1 MSSLGH
7 SVGHSPGGHDLRNID
22 RNKPD
27 VNEHGRIAAHK
38 FFDKNFVIPEPDI
51 PKAPSPLCAE
61 NLRRGVDPVDTGCLK
76 EQLERRV
83 EPFMEHVREGHFMCG
98 TGHDELG
105 AHQIVVR
112 EIARI
117 FAAKPAEKR
126 GDRRGLLVFHS
137 TGAGKCHSLDTP
149 ILMHDGSIKKV
160 QDVLVGD
167 VLMGDDGE
175 PRTVGSLARGEEAM
189 YDIVPSK
196 GETWGCNESHIL
208 VLKYIMHKHIVKT
221 PHNTWCVHYH
231 HGNGV
236 FKSQNFKSESDAIA
250 FAAAI
255 SDELSIVE
263 IELNQYLEL
272 PKRLHHLLKMYRTG
286 VDFPNPQEPCFDPY
300 VIGAWLGDGSSRCSQ
315 ICTADVEMVNE
326 LQRRL
331 EPYDMYV
338 KAQATKYKFSM
349 TCEQPHKNSLIK
361 ALRAYDMVQNKHIP
375 HHIKTGTRA
384 VRLQVLAGLLDTD
397 GYLQG
402 NCYEITQK
410 NERLANDIVFV
421 ARSLGFLATIREVE
435 KSCTYKDEK
444 KTGRYHRIFINGVSL
459 DEIPT
464 ILDRK
469 KAAPRCQIKNAL
481 HYGFKVVPKGWGDYY
496 GFTIDGNRRY
506 LLGDFT
512 VTHNTTT
519 AMGIIAEFWKSDK
532 KIVFCTT
539 LKNMKDNDAGEY
551 ARNALI
557 FYPEMA
563 QIIFGNALESL
574 HAPRSNWTIAE
585 SKNPRS
591 IFARWCAAVGADV
604 IRKKLE
610 FHSFWTLG
618 SQQRSSGKMTDEIL
632 RNDGK
637 GSVLI
642 MDEAQNLFHTKD
654 KREQE
659 ACTYLRHYLQET
671 KHLGHVVCFPL
682 TATPGDTAEE
692 YAEML
697 NVVRPLGTEPM
708 TVRDIVHTPAITR
721 GLVSYAD
728 IRGDK
733 THYGEITNGTVR
745 GPRDIQIPI
754 DPRYFAAMLANFQGP
769 TWTKEVR
776 NMNKHPGASKSY
788 FVYTRAGGCALP
800 ATAVRS
806 FFSAAELQKLREQH
820 LYVRVDSSQMLL
832 SEKMRVALERARAMP
847 GCQYIY
853 VPDPKVLKAAA
864 SSLKSM
870 GMEMVKASTHTEH
883 ENGEVMVSIS
893 TPKPR
898 FFAFH
903 DGTLAGEKPTDK
915 QMKAMLNFFK
925 STKNQ
930 RGEYLKIFVGTVYEG
945 LDMSWLRGV
954 HLCAPLP
961 TKADDDQA
969 VGRALRYCGHAANA
983 RSVAVYRYIGVGP
996 RALDMNAVPKTKKKA
1011 VENGLKALAKYDMRG
1026 VNTYIREDSER
1037 RAKPLA
1043 EFVDCIKAQAVDCG
1057 VLDAIQFGK
1066 KVQCHAPRCDVRL
1079 TPNGRLVNLPKGAE
1093 SPSAYHTPMDSP
1105 SSAHSPSATHSPS
1118 VTHSPRGHL
1127 GPGLLIPIP
1136 AGHSPHHGAYKLTP
1150 RSGHIVPVEHPFT
1163 RFVKRFL

>member
-1 MSSLGH
+1 M
-7 SVGHSPGGHDLRNID
+7 P
-22 RNKPD
+22 
-27 VNEHGRIAAHK
+27 
-38 FFDKNFVIPEPDI
+38 PEPEI
-51 PKAPSPLCAE
+51 PKAPSPVCAE
-61 NLRRGVDPVDTGCLK
+61 ELRRDIDPMTHPCLREGLDLK
-76 EQLERRV
+76 V
-83 EPFMEHVREGHFMCG
+83 APFMERVQRGQFMCG

-112 EIARI
+112 EIARML
-117 FAAKPAEKR
+117 AAKPAEKR
-126 GDRRGLLVFHS
+126 GDRRGLLVYHS
-137 TGAGKCHSLDTP
+137 TGSGKCLALDTP

-167 VLMGDDGE
+167 VLMGDDGG
-175 PRTVGSLARGEEAM
+175 PRTVGSLARGEELM

-338 KAQATKYKFSM
+338 KALAAKYKFSM
-349 TCEQPHKNSLIK
+349 TCEQPKINNSFIK
-361 ALRAYDMVQNKHIP
+361 ALHAYDMVQNKHIP
-375 HHIKTGTRA
+375 HHIKTGTRE

-397 GYLQG
+397 GYLLR
-402 NCYEITQK
+402 NCYEIIQK

-435 KSCTYKDEK
+435 KSCMYKGEK
-444 KTGRYHRIFINGVSL
+444 KTGRYHRIFISGSGF
-459 DEIPT
+459 EQIPMV
-464 ILDRK
+464 LDRK

-519 AMGIIAEFWKSDK
+519 AMGIIAEFWRTDK

-563 QIIFGNALESL
+563 PIIFGAALDTLRVPPTS
-574 HAPRSNWTIAE
+574 WTIAE
-585 SKNPRS
+585 SKNPHS
-591 IFARWCAAVGADV
+591 AFAKWCASIGADV

-654 KREQE
+654 KREEE
-659 ACTYLRHYLQET
+659 ACRHLRHYLQDT
-671 KHLGHVVCFPL
+671 KHLGHIVCFPL

-692 YAEML
+692 YAEIL
-697 NVVRPLGTEPM
+697 NTVRPLGTEPM
-708 TVRDIVHTPAITR
+708 TVRDIVRNPAITR

-733 THYGEITNGTVR
+733 THYGEITDGVAR
-745 GPRDIQIPI
+745 GPRDIVVPL
-754 DPRYFAAMLANFQGP
+754 DPRYFAAMLANFQGQ
-769 TWTKEVR
+769 TWTKEIR
-776 NMNKHPGASKSY
+776 NLDKHPGASKSY
-788 FVYTRAGGCALP
+788 FVYSRAGACALP
-800 ATAVRS
+800 ATAVRGFYS
-806 FFSAAELQKLREQH
+806 PAELQKLREQH
-820 LYVRVDSSQMLL
+820 LYVRVDNGQMLL
-832 SEKMRVALERARAMP
+832 SDKMRVALERAISMP
-847 GCQYIY
+847 GCQYMY
-853 VPDPKVLKAAA
+853 VPDPKVLKAVAA
-864 SSLKSM
+864 SLKSM
-870 GMEMVKASTHTEH
+870 GVEMVKTSSHTQSED
-883 ENGEVMVSIS
+883 GEVMVSIA

-903 DGTLAGEKPTDK
+903 DGVLGGEKPTDK
-915 QMKAMLNFFK
+915 EMKAMLNFFK

-961 TKADDDQA
+961 TKPDDDQA
-969 VGRALRYCGHAANA
+969 IGRALRYCGHAANA
-983 RSVAVYRYIGVGP
+983 RTVAVYRYLGLAP
-996 RALDMNAVPKTKKKA
+996 RVIDMNAAPKTKKKA
-1011 VENGLKALAKYDMRG
+1011 IENGIKAMARYDPRG
-1026 VNTYIREDSER
+1026 INVYIREDSER

-1043 EFVDCIKAQAVDCG
+1043 EFVECIKAQAVDCG

-1066 KVQCHAPRCDVRL
+1066 KVQCHAPTCNVRL
-1079 TPNGRLVNLPKGAE
+1079 TPDGRLLDLPKTEHGPPPSQ
-1093 SPSAYHTPMDSP
+1093 SPMRSPMRSP
-1105 SSAHSPSATHSPS
+1105 NPAL
-1118 VTHSPRGHL
+1118 R
-1127 GPGLLIPIP
+1127 PGLLIPIP
-1136 AGHSPHHGAYKLTP
+1136 HGHRPPSTAQKFVP
-1150 RSGHIVPVEHPFT
+1150 RSGHIVPAHRPSSPLRITSPMSPSPSPPMSSWLARITDPF
-1163 RFVKRFL
+1163 RRSR